1 MIRNYFKIALRNLS
15 KNKSYTLVNIIGLS
29 VAFGSAILLFLTAHF
44 ELSFDDF
51 HENKDKLYRVFFKLN
66 LADKTRNGTSMPAP
80 LRPALVEEYKSEIKY
95 STRIMDSGVQIVD
108 GDKKID
114 TDLNYVDA
122 DFLNMFSFKMLKGNP
137 NTALNDLRSVVINES
152 TSKKLFAEKDP
163 IGKTINLNFGEKLEA
178 FVISGV
184 VADAPENSS
193 IESEMMM
200 RFENNPSYQ
209 NLKTEWNSQ
218 NHQLYVQLA
227 DNINQATFEK
237 QLKSFMQ
244 KYYKGSIE
252 QILKEGGKP
261 DERGE
266 VYSLR
271 LMPLLHEHFMK
282 NVEGMLVLDK
292 TYPYMLL
299 IISALVVLIACI
311 NFINLSIARSLERAK
326 EVGMR
331 KALGAIKNQI
341 LGQFWGEAVILC
353 LIGFAMGLL
362 LAILL
367 MPTFNTLFQIS
378 LSTKNILNPS
388 VLLSLIFSFFIITL
402 IAGGYPAISV
412 SKYNIIEVLKGKIRV
427 SSRSGG
433 LRNSLI
439 IVQFSIAI
447 LLISSTL
454 IIWKQINYLR
464 DKPLGFDENHV
475 ISIPVGRE
483 VQSMKMLEY
492 MRNKLS
498 SYPQITSISAADI
511 NIGNGKDNS
520 FSTSNYGF
528 QMEGKTYSTNG
539 LTVDFDYVKTLGLT
553 LLNGRDFSR
562 EFPADKD
569 RSIVVNESMARQ
581 LGFKNAI
588 GKNIPLGDSLGRNI
602 IGVVKDYH
610 FKSLKNKI
618 EAITFFLQNS
628 FDYRYIFVKIS
639 PQASPKETMDLLAK
653 TYKEIAPKSEFQASF
668 LDENTDNQ
676 YKREERFSQIIVSA
690 AILAIVLSCMGLFAI
705 ALMIISQ
712 RTKEVGIRKV
722 LGASIANI
730 VFILSKDF
738 LKLVAIA
745 ILIASPIAY
754 FLMDKWLTDF
764 VYRIEIT
771 WSIFIVAGFLAVLI
785 ALFTVSYQAIRAA
798 LMNPVKSLKTE

>member
-51 HENKDKLYRVFFKLN
+51 HENKDKLYRVFFHLN

-163 IGKTINLNFGEKLEA
+163 IGKTINLNFGEKIEV

-209 NLKTEWNSQ
+209 DLKTEWNSQ
-218 NHQLYVQLA
+218 NHQLYIQLA

-271 LMPLLHEHFMK
+271 LMPLLDEHYMK
-282 NVEGMLVLDK
+282 NVEGMLVMDK
-292 TYPYMLL
+292 TYPYILL
-299 IISALVVLIACI
+299 IISILVVLIACI

-331 KALGAIKNQI
+331 KALGAIKTQI
-341 LGQFWGEAVILC
+341 LGQFWGEALILC
-353 LIGFAMGLL
+353 LVGFVVGLI
-362 LAILL
+362 LAILV

-378 LSTKNILNPS
+378 LSIKNILNPS
-388 VLLSLIFSFFIITL
+388 IIFSLILGFFIITL
-402 IAGGYPAISV
+402 MAGGYPAISV

-427 SSRSGG
+427 NSRSGG
-433 LRNSLI
+433 LRSSLI
-439 IVQFSIAI
+439 IVQFTIAI

-464 DKPLGFDENHV
+464 NKPLGFDENHV

-483 VQSMKMLEY
+483 VQSKKMLEY

-520 FSTSNYGF
+520 SSTSNYGF

-539 LTVDFDYVKTLGLT
+539 LTVDYDYIKTLGIT

-569 RSIVVNESMARQ
+569 RSIVVNESMAKQ
-581 LGFKNAI
+581 LGLKNAI

-602 IGVVKDYH
+602 IGIVKDYH

-639 PQASPKETMDLLAK
+639 PQTSPKEAMDLLAK

-690 AILAIVLSCMGLFAI
+690 AVLAIVLSCMGLFAI

-722 LGASIANI
+722 LGASISNI

-738 LKLVAIA
+738 LKLVAVA

-754 FLMDKWLTDF
+754 FLMDKWLADF

-771 WSIFIVAGFLAVLI
+771 WSIFFVAAIFAVLI